1 MSINLRIVESLADM
15 LLRGRNRL
23 RLQHVE
29 QDKQKMGSLRAGNS
43 GILTPQGEFAGCC
56 PHQAHLRQLGIETE
70 VPTPDKLI
78 MFQMGV
84 ESENAVFRDLEADLP
99 KGQVLLREG
108 DTPIRWETSNGTPVT
123 GRPDGVIYEKKQ
135 DHSLVPIYGIEL
147 KTVASFWTTREV
159 LFEQEPKFTALVQA
173 AHYSWQLGIP
183 YKLSY
188 KNYVNQAFPSWA
200 TKFVPKP
207 GQPGSE
213 YVSYNDKGDPKNVMP
228 FEIVYEL
235 DIDEHGF
242 VWYRLEGARVWTKSI
257 VNKNDIERYYEFVSR
272 IPETK
277 KLGKKVI
284 TVGCTGKAKSY
295 SSCDMYCPIHT
306 QFKQYEDSY
315 DLWLAKIREAA
326 ESGKLVGT
334 DE

>member
-1 MSINLRIVESLADM
+1 MSIKLRAMEPLSDM

-23 RLQHVE
+23 REQHVLH
-29 QDKQKMGSLRAGNS
+29 DKTKMGTLRAGNS
-43 GILTPQGEFAGCC
+43 GILTEQGEFAGCC
-56 PHQAHLRQLGIETE
+56 PHQSHLRQLGIETE

-99 KGQVLLREG
+99 KGQVLLREE

-123 GRPDGVIYEKKQ
+123 GRPDGVVYERKK
-135 DHSLVPIYGIEL
+135 DHSLIPTYGIEL
-147 KTVASFWTTREV
+147 KTAASFWTTREV

-173 AHYSWQLGIP
+173 AHYSWQLGVP

-200 TKFVPKP
+200 HKFVPKQ

-213 YVSYNDKGDPKNVMP
+213 HVSYNDKGDAKNVNP
-228 FEIVYEL
+228 YEIVYEL
-235 DIDEHGF
+235 DSDEYGF
-242 VWYRLEGARVWTKSI
+242 IWYRLEGASVWTKSI
-257 VNKNDIERYYEFVSR
+257 IRTQDIQRYYEFISN
-272 IPETK
+272 IKETK
-277 KLGKKVI
+277 KLGRKVI
-284 TVGCTGKAKSY
+284 TVGCTGKTKSY
-295 SSCDMYCPIHT
+295 SSCDMYCSIHK
-306 QFKQYEDSY
+306 QFKQYEHDY
-315 DLWLAKIREAA
+315 DLWLEKIKEAA
-326 ESGKLVGT
+326 ASGQLYGT